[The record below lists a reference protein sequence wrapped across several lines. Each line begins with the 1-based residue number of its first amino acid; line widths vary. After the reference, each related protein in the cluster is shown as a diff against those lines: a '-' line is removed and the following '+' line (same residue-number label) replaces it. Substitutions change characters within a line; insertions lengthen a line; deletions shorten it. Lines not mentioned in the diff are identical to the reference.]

1 MKALLA
7 TLEQANLM
15 AKTLRERSQ
24 DIVQVLGQEIQ
35 TMKKT

>member
-7 TLEQANLM
+7 TLEQANQM
-15 AKTLRERSQ
+15 AKALRERSQ

-35 TMKKT
+35 TMKET